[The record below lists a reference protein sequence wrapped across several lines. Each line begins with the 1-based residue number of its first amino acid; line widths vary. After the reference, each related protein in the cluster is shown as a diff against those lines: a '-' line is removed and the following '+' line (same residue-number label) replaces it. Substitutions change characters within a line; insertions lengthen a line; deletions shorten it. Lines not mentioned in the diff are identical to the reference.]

1 MLMSIFP
8 EFELHPK
15 GLIWQYQA
23 TIPAHVTSISPIVE
37 QLMKL
42 AERTEC
48 FAGKEMEIET
58 ALREALANAVVH
70 GCKNDE
76 RKTVQLSIACD
87 EDFEVQ
93 IVVRNPGSGFDPD
106 LVPDPTD
113 TQHIYQS
120 HGRGLY
126 LINQLM
132 DEVHYERGGTQI
144 RMRKR

>member
-1 MLMSIFP
+1 MLTSTFP
-8 EFELHPK
+8 EFELNQK
-15 GLIWQYQA
+15 GLIWHYQA
-23 TIPAHVTSISPIVE
+23 TIPADVTSISPIVE

-58 ALREALANAVVH
+58 AVREALANAIVH

-113 TQHIYQS
+113 TRHVYQS

-132 DEVHYERGGTQI
+132 DEVRYERGGTQI